1 MASGSTRST
10 TSVIEASATSSGSL
24 EAIFS
29 SARRSPAATSSACL
43 RSVMS
48 MMLARIR
55 LPLELG
61 RRTKRTSLGNQLAL
75 GILVQPF
82 EDRRLADAAPPRRSR
97 AMMPNDGVPSACSGG
112 LTCSGP
118 TRSRSSRDHLEEIG
132 GVLVAVHEAARFDV
146 EHDHRLRAR
155 SRPAR
160 GSAPRCPSARPP
172 PSTARR
178 CRGCRRCRSAGSCP
192 ASR

>member
-1 MASGSTRST
+1 MAAGSTRST

-61 RRTKRTSLGNQLAL
+61 RRTKRTSLGISLPSASL
-75 GILVQPF
+75 CSHSKTGVSPP
-82 EDRRLADAAPPRRSR
+82 ERRLDVPARDAERRRAVGLLAAGSPAP
-97 AMMPNDGVPSACSGG
+97 
-112 LTCSGP
+112 GP
-118 TRSRSSRDHLEEIG
+118 TRSRSSRDILKKS
-132 GVLVAVHEAARFDV
+132 AA
-146 EHDHRLRAR
+146 L
-155 SRPAR
+155 SLQSTKRPD
-160 GSAPRCPSARPP
+160 
-172 PSTARR
+172 ST
-178 CRGCRRCRSAGSCP
+178 SSTTT
-192 ASR
+192 ASGAFSTSTR